1 MNLGY
6 RTDLDT
12 AKDLELLCSTVN
24 EAIERATKIL
34 EKAKE
39 IDEVNALIN
48 RIQIA
53 QQELEATRMSL
64 LEIKDEAADT
74 LKQTQ
79 ALLVELHH
87 LRNLPTQLDQLGIN
101 KSVLVDLQL
110 ILNEI
115 RQANESS
122 KKTLRSIHEQGS
134 QDVSNLYQGVNNF
147 ISQSKE
153 EFQHL
158 FDDRRTSLESYSDQ
172 LRMHIIESEESIG
185 KLIKEG
191 VSNLERLISEER
203 TLSARNTDLSQEA
216 NNSSIHISQLIAD
229 YEQKVIDAKNIL
241 FKLNSVLREIGGV
254 EKFDKQLD
262 EAIAIRVQ
270 LKEAKQEMAAVRSL
284 EKYLQNFQ
292 KYRNHNQLRQF
303 LWKELGFAG
312 LIIYFLSLITP
323 KGRN

>member
-48 RIQIA
+48 QIHIA
-53 QQELEATRMSL
+53 QQELELTRKSL
-64 LEIKDEAADT
+64 LEIQKDAANT
-74 LKQTQ
+74 LKQSQ
-79 ALLVELHH
+79 GLFMELQH
-87 LRNLPTQLDQLGIN
+87 LRNLPTQLDELGIN
-101 KSVLVDLQL
+101 MSILVDLQL

-122 KKTLRSIHEQGS
+122 KKTLKSIHEQGN
-134 QDVSNLYQGVNNF
+134 QDVSNLYQSVNNF

-153 EFQHL
+153 
-158 FDDRRTSLESYSDQ
+158 
-172 LRMHIIESEESIG
+172 SIN

-191 VSNLERLISEER
+191 VSNLEGLISEER
-203 TLSARNTDLSQEA
+203 TLSARNTNLSQEA
-216 NNSSIHISQLIAD
+216 NNSSIRISQLIAD
-229 YEQKVIDAKNIL
+229 YEQKVIDANNIL
-241 FKLNSVLREIGGV
+241 LKLDSVLREIGGV

-270 LKEAKQEMAAVRSL
+270 LKEAKQEMTAVRSL

-323 KGRN
+323 KGKN